1 MTSMLKEFYMK
12 CLVCV
17 IQDISKTKQLLSR
30 FNDVGIKGA
39 TLLTSKGMIST
50 LSEDSDEWFV
60 GSLRQLFEM
69 TSKES
74 ATMFVVISQEQE
86 SLAFDTI
93 ESVIGSLNL
102 PNTGIAFS
110 FSIDKVRGIK

>member
-1 MTSMLKEFYMK
+1 MK
-12 CLVCV
+12 CIVCV
-17 IQDISKTKQLLSR
+17 IQDISKTKQLLSTL
-30 FNDVGIKGA
+30 NEVGIKGA
-39 TLLTSKGMIST
+39 TLLSSKGMLST

-60 GSLRQLFEM
+60 GSFRQLFEM

-74 ATMFVVISQEQE
+74 ATMFVVVTEEQE

-93 ESVIGSLNL
+93 ESVIGSLNQ

-110 FSIDKVRGIK
+110 FKLDQIRGIK

>member
-1 MTSMLKEFYMK
+1 MLKENFMK
-12 CLVCV
+12 CVVCV
-17 IQDISKTKQLLSR
+17 IQDISKTKQLLSKL
-30 FNDVGIKGA
+30 NDVGIKGA
-39 TLLTSKGMIST
+39 TLLSSKGMIST

-60 GSLRQLFEM
+60 GSFRQLFEM

-74 ATMFVVISQEQE
+74 ATMFVITSQDQE

-93 ESVIGSLNL
+93 ESVLGSLNK

-110 FSIDKVRGIK
+110 FSLDHIRGIQ